1 MEEHV
6 DWMYPLQDAELLV
19 AVVADL
25 EVAVVADLEIAVVA
39 EVALEVAVVADLEI
53 AEVAEAVVHL
63 TQQEFAQT
71 RVASLVLRA
80 RNGVSE
86 LVTT

>member
-25 EVAVVADLEIAVVA
+25 EVAVVADLEIA
-39 EVALEVAVVADLEI
+39 
-53 AEVAEAVVHL
+53 EVAEAVVHL

-71 RVASLVLRA
+71 RVASLVSRA

>member
-6 DWMYPLQDAELLV
+6 DWMSPLQDAELLV
-19 AVVADL
+19 AVVA
-25 EVAVVADLEIAVVA
+25 EIAVVA